1 MVEAAVGLQ
10 DVMTVARATRV
21 KEMHNRELISE
32 KKSSV
37 AHMAGGQL
45 PTAPPPVYIAI
56 GLLGAAHFLRPSGT
70 LLSPDFLMIHFLKY
84 AGSLLYVCMS
94 YTVTEHGHARKT
106 CNAQRLQ
113 VFASDVL

>member
-45 PTAPPPVYIAI
+45 PTAPPPVYI

-70 LLSPDFLMIHFLKY
+70 LLSPDFLMIHFLN
-84 AGSLLYVCMS
+84 AGSLLYTSIGILVRAVHEVPVMYNSQLS
-94 YTVTEHGHARKT
+94 YCTV
-106 CNAQRLQ
+106 L
-113 VFASDVL
+113 